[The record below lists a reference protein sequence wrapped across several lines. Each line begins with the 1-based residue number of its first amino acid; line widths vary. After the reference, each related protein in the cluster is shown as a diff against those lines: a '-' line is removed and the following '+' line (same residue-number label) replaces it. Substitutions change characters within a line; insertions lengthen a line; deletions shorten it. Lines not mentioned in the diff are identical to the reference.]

1 MMDQTPLN
9 AVHQVGI
16 VLARMAT
23 LVASAAVIASQGIIH
38 SDHIAMVS
46 FVHTNYL
53 DSFIKCQLNFK
64 HSR

>member
-46 FVHTNYL
+46 FVHTTNYL
-53 DSFIKCQLNFK
+53 D
-64 HSR
+64 